1 MPGSQTA
8 GIVAFLRERLV
19 DLEEVDD
26 TSRSMD
32 LEGQN
37 DLPATPCHGISSIP
51 TDDSPEL
58 NRMSGSED
66 IMSVSRDSMSGS
78 TCSLCNCECKLDDI
92 SLMDGP
98 EDKRIRR
105 PSCDS
110 QLEPT

>member
-26 TSRSMD
+26 TARSMD

-37 DLPATPCHGISSIP
+37 DLLPTPCHGISSIP
-51 TDDSPEL
+51 TDDSLEL
-58 NRMSGSED
+58 TRMPGSED
-66 IMSVSRDSMSGS
+66 TMSVSSDSTGMSGS

-92 SLMDGP
+92 PLMDGP

-110 QLEPT
+110 Q